1 MTPWPALAWNKALAE
16 QCRAD
21 ISVGRSIKPEI
32 VKIAPK
38 GFIAALREQRKVAGV
53 RVGFVG
59 KLSASQIRAEFKA
72 RGIKGKALTARVDA
86 VLTGNA
92 NMIWAEYEGPPKDGK
107 VQEKSRKLSLSAEAR
122 QLRRE
127 QIADELGIKPTDAM
141 FWKVAGSY
149 ESSKR

>member
-72 RGIKGKALTARVDA
+72 QGIKGKALTARVDE
-86 VLTGNA
+86 VLTGKA
-92 NMIWAEYEGPPKDGK
+92 NMTWAKHEAPRKDEAA
-107 VQEKSRKLSLSAEAR
+107 QEKSRMPSPSAEAK
-122 QLRRE
+122 QMRRE